1 MAGQQLHA
9 ALLHGLPARPGGY
22 TEKGFEWGFGPEA
35 DPAVAAGELTYS
47 CTMWRDQVGRARG
60 PDAVF
65 LTRRER
71 AGLKGARPPADLRLH
86 RARGPAAR
94 LPRRQLARVAPRARA
109 RPQRMGA
116 HSHALGGAPARGARA
131 CMPAHVPAGR
141 SACPGAKQ
149 PCGR

>member
-86 RARGPAAR
+86 RARGPSAR

-109 RPQRMGA
+109 AATHGRTLARSGRRPGA
-116 HSHALGGAPARGARA
+116 RRARLHARARA
-131 CMPAHVPAGR
+131 CWAKRLPRREAADGR
-141 SACPGAKQ
+141 
-149 PCGR
+149 